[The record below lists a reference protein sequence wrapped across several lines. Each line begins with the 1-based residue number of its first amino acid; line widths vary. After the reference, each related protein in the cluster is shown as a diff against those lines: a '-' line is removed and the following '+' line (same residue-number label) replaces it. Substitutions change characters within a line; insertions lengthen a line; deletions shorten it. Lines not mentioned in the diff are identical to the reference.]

1 MGAVLE
7 TKEKR
12 GTVIPCEMK
21 DGQIG
26 IIVSWTVMDLLGKLV
41 QRWDTRLVVLG
52 EPRGLS
58 YLGLTNDPR
67 CQVRILQ
74 PGEKIKIT

>member
-12 GTVIPCEMK
+12 GTVTPREME

-26 IIVSWTVMDLLGKLV
+26 IIVSWTVTDLWGKLV
-41 QRWDTRLVVLG
+41 QRWGGRLIVLG
-52 EPRGLS
+52 EPSGLS
-58 YLGLTNDPR
+58 YVGLTNDPR

-74 PGEKIKIT
+74 PGEKIEIT